1 MPGRQL
7 HERGAGERG
16 GAGTA
21 CGDRGAGTEI
31 AGHGGVAEAPGGGGG
46 TVSGSYAGVWSGRVC
61 GRGLTMVVSQNGTSL
76 SGTYTLTDPTFSD
89 TFAGSVSGDPPATAR
104 LNSTGGHSW
113 WFELTFGSYNQM
125 AGGFY
130 KAEAGGKV
138 CDVSATK

>member
-1 MPGRQL
+1 MSKVRWLALLAAVAAMGL
-7 HERGAGERG
+7 AVGCEDDDDDDG
-16 GAGTA
+16 G
-21 CGDRGAGTEI
+21 
-31 AGHGGVAEAPGGGGG
+31 GGGGG
-46 TVSGSYAGVWSGRVC
+46 TVSGSYAGTWVGHVG
-61 GRGLTMVVSQNGTSL
+61 GRGLTMVMNQNGTSL
-76 SGTYTLTDPTFSD
+76 SGTYTFSDPTFSGA
-89 TFAGSVSGDPPATAR
+89 FAGSVSGDPPATAR